1 MIEFLACI
9 VNIKGLE
16 MRYTELCMA
25 CRPLH
30 TDSPCEGKS
39 FLPRKGFSIEKCLV
53 EEKIIFV
60 NKNAQCHTAQQLGWY
75 VLLHPALSQ
84 NRSSPAFNLF
94 PKRKRRMEGKRYATL
109 KDLSLEMK
117 VKIRSLNNEE
127 SESIEKLH
135 QSWESVIINEGD
147 YTVEKL

>member
-1 MIEFLACI
+1 
-9 VNIKGLE
+9 
-16 MRYTELCMA
+16 
-25 CRPLH
+25 
-30 TDSPCEGKS
+30 
-39 FLPRKGFSIEKCLV
+39 
-53 EEKIIFV
+53 
-60 NKNAQCHTAQQLGWY
+60 
-75 VLLHPALSQ
+75 
-84 NRSSPAFNLF
+84 
-94 PKRKRRMEGKRYATL
+94 MEGKRYATL